1 MGIKCA
7 SLVRLGLRQ
16 CLACLLPYP
25 VYLANSGN
33 PRYPGVRLW
42 VVIGVLLTEKDVNLL
57 IVRVVLAL
65 HPGCRDER
73 GIWEEEEEEKD
84 MPD

>member
-1 MGIKCA
+1 M
-7 SLVRLGLRQ
+7 
-16 CLACLLPYP
+16 
-25 VYLANSGN
+25 YLANSGN
-33 PRYPGVRLW
+33 PRYPGVHLR

-73 GIWEEEEEEKD
+73 GLWEEEEKD
-84 MPD
+84 MSD